1 MVWAGAR
8 AAQARIRTRL
18 DRTSLLSANVDT
30 IVAEGDANGSGYAA
44 AERRRG
50 PEFGEQQVV
59 LNLPAQFVVLLAG
72 RAHDVKADDLAL
84 VVELQIHHGIM
95 VGESDRS
102 GAF

>member
-30 IVAEGDANGSGYAA
+30 IAAEGDANGSGHAA

-59 LNLPAQFVVLLAG
+59 LNFAAKFFALLAG
-72 RAHDVKADDLAL
+72 RAHDAKADDLAL
-84 VVELQIHHGIM
+84 VVELQIHNRIM
-95 VGESDRS
+95 VGESD
-102 GAF
+102 G